1 MRRDAPRP
9 SRSRSSSAGLWC
21 VVVGRT
27 SLEAWRVPVDTG
39 ADAWYTLATLKA
51 AHDGHLTP
59 LGPVE
64 VPELGA
70 PHGASWNDF
79 LRQHKLQYGLA
90 GALARASGSFPPPTC
105 SCCSRRCSRLSPSRP

>member
-1 MRRDAPRP
+1 VRKDAVAALALTVLV
-9 SRSRSSSAGLWC
+9 AGLWC

-59 LGPVE
+59 LGRVE
-64 VPELGA
+64 VPE
-70 PHGASWNDF
+70 
-79 LRQHKLQYGLA
+79 
-90 GALARASGSFPPPTC
+90 GSFPPPTC
-105 SCCSRRCSRLSPSRP
+105 SSCSRRCSRRCPSRR